1 MVTEIRLTWLWGEVV
16 DTDWKGS
23 QQRFWITGDVFF
35 LDLDDGYKLC
45 SFCVNLLGFMLT
57 A

>member
-1 MVTEIRLTWLWGEVV
+1 MVIEIRLTWLWGEVV

-35 LDLDDGYKLC
+35 LI
-45 SFCVNLLGFMLT
+45 
-57 A
+57 

>member
-23 QQRFWITGDVFF
+23 QQRFWITGDVFL
-35 LDLDDGYKLC
+35 LDLDDGYIDV
-45 SFCVNLLGFMLT
+45 FNV
-57 A
+57 

>member
-35 LDLDDGYKLC
+35 LDLDDGYIDV
-45 SFCVNLLGFMLT
+45 FNV
-57 A
+57 